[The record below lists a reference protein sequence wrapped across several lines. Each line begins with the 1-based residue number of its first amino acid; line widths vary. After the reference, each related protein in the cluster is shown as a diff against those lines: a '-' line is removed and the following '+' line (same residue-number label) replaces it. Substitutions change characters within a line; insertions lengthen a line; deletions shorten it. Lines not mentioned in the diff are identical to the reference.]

1 MHVEYNFPFHFHH
14 ASSQGSAEAT
24 ANHHIQGRYR
34 RCHQSP
40 AYTALYLLHAQGRA
54 ASSLITIVT
63 GPAPPAKL
71 LVPPPP
77 QRLHHGRRQRQRRA
91 SPSSREG
98 FLLRSEIVDPTTAVR
113 CCHDWA
119 SSSATSFVVRRH
131 RDWVSTTRPVAYGDG
146 ANGTTDA
153 TSLSF

>member
-1 MHVEYNFPFHFHH
+1 MHRGKPGVAQDLLSPSPVPLFLSSETTAISFFSLHACGVQLLLPFSLCH
-14 ASSQGSAEAT
+14 ASSQASAEAT
-24 ANHHIQGRYR
+24 ANHHIQCCYG

-40 AYTALYLLHAQGRA
+40 VYTALYLLHAQGRA

-63 GPAPPAKL
+63 GPAPPGKL

-98 FLLRSEIVDPTTAVR
+98 FLLGSEIVDPSNHR
-113 CCHDWA
+113 
-119 SSSATSFVVRRH
+119 SSLL
-131 RDWVSTTRPVAYGDG
+131 P
-146 ANGTTDA
+146 
-153 TSLSF
+153 